1 MTRREFLLLLTAA
14 MIAARTLSA
23 QQKAMPVIG
32 FLGGTSP
39 GPMAPFTAAFR
50 QGLSET
56 GYVEGQNVAIEYSWA
71 EGRYDRLPALAADL
85 VDRRVDVIV
94 AGGGMPSALAAKR
107 ATSTIPVV
115 FDVGTDP
122 VESGLVTSLARPG
135 GNLTG
140 VTGIATELMAKRLEL
155 LSEIVPQAGLVALLV
170 NANNPSAEPMMRD
183 VREAAR
189 AKGLQLHI
197 LRAGTESEIDAAFAS
212 LVQLQVGA
220 LVLGADPLFAS
231 RLDRLAALAAR
242 HAIPAIYDRR
252 EFAAAGGLIS
262 YGSSLK
268 AGYRQIGIYAGKI
281 LNGANPA
288 DLPIQQPTTFELV
301 VNLNTAK
308 ALGLTIPPSI
318 LSRADE
324 VIE

>member
-1 MTRREFLLLLTAA
+1 
-14 MIAARTLSA
+14 
-23 QQKAMPVIG
+23 MPVIG

-50 QGLSET
+50 QGLRET
-56 GYVEGQNVAIEYSWA
+56 GYVEGQNLAIECRWA
-71 EGRYDRLPALAADL
+71 GGRYDRLPALAADL
-85 VDRRVDVIV
+85 VDRKVDVIV
-94 AGGGMPSALAAKR
+94 AGGGMPSALAAKT

-115 FDVGTDP
+115 FNVATDP
-122 VESGLVTSLARPG
+122 VESGLVTSLARPN

-155 LSEIVPQAGLVALLV
+155 LSEIVPQAGLMALLV
-170 NANNPSAEPMMRD
+170 NPNNTSAEPMMRD
-183 VREAAR
+183 VQEAAR
-189 AKGLQLHI
+189 AKGVQLYI
-197 LRAGTESEIDAAFAS
+197 VKASTESEIDAAFAT
-212 LVQLQVGA
+212 LVQLHAGA

-242 HAIPAIYDRR
+242 HAVPAIYDRR

-262 YGSSLK
+262 YGSSLT

-301 VNLNTAK
+301 VNLKTAK
-308 ALGLTIPPSI
+308 TLGLTVPPAI
-318 LSRADE
+318 LARATE